1 MSTVAILQARM
12 TSSRL
17 PGKVMLEINN
27 KPMIYWQAQRILQ
40 VPEID
45 KVVVATSLHE
55 SDDSLEEYLTSVGLE
70 VFRGSLVD
78 VHSRFLSII
87 NRNPNSQTFL
97 RLTGDCPLVM
107 PPLISEMLSEFKQ
120 GSFDYYSNTLQPTY
134 PDGLDVEIFSRDS
147 FLTMSRD
154 KLSSLEKEH
163 VTLRYRDVNSRFD
176 MANKS
181 NSEDLSSLRWTVD
194 YEEDYLFVKQIFEH
208 FRGSEPTFTMSDVLF
223 LLESHPEID
232 TQLPGSLRNV
242 ALFESRK
249 KSR

>member
-40 VPEID
+40 VKEID
-45 KVVVATSLHE
+45 KVVIATSLDE

-87 NRNPNSQTFL
+87 NSNPNSRTFL

-107 PPLISEMLSEFKQ
+107 PLLVSEMLSEFEQ
-120 GSFDYYSNTLQPTY
+120 GGFDYYSNILQPTY

-147 FLTMSRD
+147 FLIMSRYE
-154 KLSSLEKEH
+154 LSSLDKEH
-163 VTLRYRDVNSRFD
+163 VTLRYRDSESRFNI
-176 MANKS
+176 ANKS
-181 NSEDLSSLRWTVD
+181 NSNDLSNLRWTVD
-194 YEEDYLFVKQIFEH
+194 YEEDYLFVKGIFEH

-223 LLESHPEID
+223 LLESHPEIN
-232 TQLPGSLRNV
+232 TQLPSSLRNV

-249 KSR
+249 KFR

>member
-27 KPMIYWQAQRILQ
+27 KPMIYWQAQRILR
-40 VPEID
+40 VKEID
-45 KVVVATSLHE
+45 KVVVATSLDE

-87 NRNPNSQTFL
+87 NSNPNSRTFL

-107 PPLISEMLSEFKQ
+107 PLLVSEMLSEFEQ
-120 GSFDYYSNTLQPTY
+120 GSFDYYSNILQPTY

-147 FLTMSRD
+147 FLTMSRYE
-154 KLSSLEKEH
+154 LSSLDKEH
-163 VTLRYRDVNSRFD
+163 VTLRYRDSESRFNI
-176 MANKS
+176 ANKS
-181 NSEDLSSLRWTVD
+181 NSNDLSNLRWTVD
-194 YEEDYLFVKQIFEH
+194 YEEDYLFVKGIFEH

-223 LLESHPEID
+223 LLESHPEIN
-232 TQLPGSLRNV
+232 TQLPSSLRNV

-249 KSR
+249 KFR

>member
-40 VPEID
+40 VKEID
-45 KVVVATSLHE
+45 KVVVATSLDE

-78 VHSRFLSII
+78 VHSRFLCII
-87 NRNPNSQTFL
+87 NSNPNSRTFL

-107 PPLISEMLSEFKQ
+107 PLLVSEMLSEFNQ
-120 GSFDYYSNTLQPTY
+120 GSLDYYSNILQPTY

-147 FLTMSRD
+147 FLTMSRYE
-154 KLSSLEKEH
+154 LSSLDKEH
-163 VTLRYRDVNSRFD
+163 VTLRYRDSGSRFNI
-176 MANKS
+176 ANKS
-181 NSEDLSSLRWTVD
+181 NSNDLSNLRWTVD
-194 YEEDYLFVKQIFEH
+194 YEEDYLFVKGIFEH

-223 LLESHPEID
+223 LLESHPEIN
-232 TQLPGSLRNV
+232 TQLPSSLRNV

-249 KSR
+249 KFR